1 MDFRVELVLSVSLAA
16 ASPVMAAAQPRS
28 ENGVITL
35 EQALR
40 EAERSNPEIEAA
52 RKLWEARRERIVQV
66 STPDKPRLDVERMF
80 GRSPFSGEE
89 KSFSLTQELP
99 FPTTLLLRRGAASR
113 EAQGAEQAYRAK
125 VREVLSRTRSAFS
138 MLFLAHKSLDIFNEN
153 VELMRRFAKS
163 AESKYASGR
172 ASQGDA
178 LKAQVELTK
187 MLNMVVE
194 LEAEKESSAA
204 MLDALLGR
212 RASGAFGVPAETAAP
227 GLERALEEL
236 EAEALSGRPEL
247 KAAEIAARRAQDALS
262 LGRSEFLPD
271 LMLQYRRR
279 SDPMRGVT
287 QDGVVGF
294 MLPLWF
300 WKPAAMV
307 REAKAERE
315 MAEAELE
322 GMRVM
327 TLSEVRA
334 AYAQARAAKRL
345 YELYRTSLIPQA
357 EAALSVAEA
366 GYQSDKS
373 SFLDLLDAQRSLLDF
388 RVERL
393 RKGAEYERRLSELER
408 AVGKR
413 L

>member
-1 MDFRVELVLSVSLAA
+1 
-16 ASPVMAAAQPRS
+16 
-28 ENGVITL
+28 
-35 EQALR
+35 
-40 EAERSNPEIEAA
+40 NPEIEAA
-52 RKLWEARRERIVQV
+52 RKLWEARTHRIV
-66 STPDKPRLDVERMF
+66 SAATPRMPRLDVERMF
-80 GRSPFSGEE
+80 GSSPFSGEE

-99 FPTTLLLRRGAASR
+99 FPTTLLLRRAAASR

-125 VREVLSRTRSAFS
+125 VREVLSRTRWAYA
-138 MLFLAHKSLDIFNEN
+138 MLHLAHKSLEIIGEN
-153 VELMRRFAKS
+153 TELMRRFAKS

-172 ASQGDA
+172 ASQSDA

-187 MLNMVVE
+187 MLNMAVQM
-194 LEAEKESSAA
+194 EAEKESAQA
-204 MLDALLGR
+204 MLGALLGR
-212 RASGAFGVPAETAAP
+212 RGPRLALSLADMPVPV
-227 GLERALEEL
+227 LERSLEEL

-247 KAAEIAARRAQDALS
+247 KAAAFAEQRARDALA

-279 SDPMRGVT
+279 SDPMRGTT

-307 REAKAERE
+307 REAQAEKG

-334 AYAQARAAKRL
+334 AYAQALAAKRL
-345 YELYRTSLIPQA
+345 FELYRTSLIPQA

-393 RKGAEYERRLSELER
+393 RAGAEYERRLSELER
-408 AVGKR
+408 AVGHG

>member
-1 MDFRVELVLSVSLAA
+1 MVMIVRFVLSAFLGVLPAA
-16 ASPVMAAAQPRS
+16 ASAQTPPSGR
-28 ENGVITL
+28 EFTL
-35 EQALR
+35 EEALR

-52 RKLWEARRERIVQV
+52 RKLWEARTHRIV
-66 STPDKPRLDVERMF
+66 SAATPRMPRLDVERMF
-80 GRSPFSGEE
+80 GSSPFSGEE

-99 FPTTLLLRRGAASR
+99 FPTTLLLRRAAASR

-125 VREVLSRTRSAFS
+125 VREVLSRTRWAYA
-138 MLFLAHKSLDIFNEN
+138 MLYLAHKSLEIIGEN

-172 ASQGDA
+172 ASQSDA

-187 MLNMVVE
+187 MLNMAVQMD
-194 LEAEKESSAA
+194 AEKESAQA
-204 MLDALLGR
+204 MLGALLGR
-212 RASGAFGVPAETAAP
+212 RGPRLALSLAGMPVPV
-227 GLERALEEL
+227 LERSLEEL

-247 KAAEIAARRAQDALS
+247 KAAAFAAQRAQNALA

-279 SDPMRGVT
+279 SDPMRGTT

-307 REAKAERE
+307 REAKAEKD

-334 AYAQARAAKRL
+334 AYAQALAAKRL
-345 YELYRTSLIPQA
+345 FELYRTSLIPQA

-393 RKGAEYERRLSELER
+393 RAGAEYERRLAELER
-408 AVGKR
+408 SVGKG